1 MDNRQFWSFQQSGEA
16 RKLYVLDEI
25 ARYESWWSDTVTAKR
40 FTSQLNS
47 GSGDVQVYID
57 SPGGDAFAGATMY
70 SALKEYSASGKGR
83 VIVCIQGLAAS
94 AASLIAMAGDEVR
107 ISLTG
112 TIMIHDPW
120 SGVQGNADK
129 LRATAAVLDEIR
141 EGQIRAYM
149 GKSGLS
155 YDDVL
160 ALIRGDGTYMNAK
173 TAIEKGFADCL
184 MQEDETGDEWIQAL
198 AEVRVSSCA
207 SREADYIKA
216 AFSAVCKDEESSLY
230 NEDAARALLSACFA
244 SY

>member
-16 RKLYVLDEI
+16 RKLFVLDEI

-94 AASLIAMAGDEVR
+94 AASLVAMAGDEVR

-129 LRATAAVLDEIR
+129 LRATADVLDEIR

-149 GKSGLS
+149 GKSSLS

-184 MQEDETGDEWIQAL
+184 MQEDEAGEEWIQAL
-198 AEVRVSSCA
+198 GSMRVNSCVQ
-207 SREADYIKA
+207 RESEYIRA
-216 AFSAVCKDEESSLY
+216 ALEAHAKETDSDNDE
-230 NEDAARALLSACFA
+230 AARALLAACIA

>member
-16 RKLYVLDEI
+16 RKLFVLDEI

-70 SALKEYSASGKGR
+70 SALKEYSTSGKGR

-94 AASLIAMAGDEVR
+94 AASLVAMAGDEVR

-129 LRATAAVLDEIR
+129 LRATADILDEIR

-149 GKSGLS
+149 GKSGLG

-184 MQEDETGDEWIQAL
+184 MEEDEAGDEWIQAL
-198 AEVRVSSCA
+198 GSMRVSSCVQ
-207 SREADYIKA
+207 RESEYIRA
-216 AFSAVCKDEESSLY
+216 AMEAQAKENSSDNDE
-230 NEDAARALLSACFA
+230 AARVLLAACIA

>member
-1 MDNRQFWSFQQSGEA
+1 MDNRQFWSFRSSGET
-16 RKLYVLDEI
+16 RKLFVLDEI
-25 ARYESWWSDTVTAKR
+25 ARYESWWSDTVTPKQ
-40 FTSQLNS
+40 FMSQLNS
-47 GSGDVQVYID
+47 GSGDIQVYID

-70 SALKEYSASGKGR
+70 SALREYSAGGKGR

-129 LRATAAVLDEIR
+129 LRATADALDEVR

-149 GKSGLS
+149 GKSGLG

-184 MQEDETGDEWIQAL
+184 MQGDEVGDEWIQAL
-198 AEVRVSSCA
+198 GDVRVSSCVQRECEYIRA
-207 SREADYIKA
+207 ALEARAREAEPD
-216 AFSAVCKDEESSLY
+216 ST
-230 NEDAARALLSACFA
+230 DAARALLTACIA

>member
-1 MDNRQFWSFQQSGEA
+1 MENRQFWSFQQNGEA
-16 RKLYVLDEI
+16 RRLYVMDEI
-25 ARYESWWSDTVTAKR
+25 ARYESWWVDTVTAKR

-47 GSGDVQVYID
+47 GSGDVHVFID
-57 SPGGDAFAGATMY
+57 SPGGDAFAGATIY
-70 SALKEYSASGKGR
+70 SALREYSASGKGR

-107 ISLTG
+107 ISVTG

-129 LRATAAVLDEIR
+129 LRATANVLDEIR

-184 MQEDETGDEWIQAL
+184 MQEDEAGDGWIQAL
-198 AEVRVSSCA
+198 AEVRVNSCA
-207 SREADYIKA
+207 SREADYINA
-216 AFSAVCKDEESSLY
+216 AISEACTAETASLCD
-230 NEDAARALLSACFA
+230 EDAMRALLSACIA
-244 SY
+244 TY